1 MQVAVLKA
9 ELAELRASKS
19 ATFSLPSTGDVLT
32 SLGLDKWKDDRLKGG
47 KVGGRAYIHPRC
59 IIIIGVWSAGNI
71 RMHAVCISNSMIES
85 VFTLQEKS
93 DNDLENAIRR
103 PPSSATSQRGLS
115 TARKVVGRL
124 PVGHGQISA
133 RVWLIVAYLV
143 VLHVSVMIGFT
154 KRNDLDSLCRGWTA
168 GVKLLPGT

>member
-1 MQVAVLKA
+1 MA
-9 ELAELRASKS
+9 
-19 ATFSLPSTGDVLT
+19 P
-32 SLGLDKWKDDRLKGG
+32 
-47 KVGGRAYIHPRC
+47 
-59 IIIIGVWSAGNI
+59 
-71 RMHAVCISNSMIES
+71 
-85 VFTLQEKS
+85 QEKS
-93 DNDLENAIRR
+93 DTDLEIALRR

-124 PVGHGQISA
+124 PAGHGQISA